1 MSNLLII
8 RGSGGS
14 GKSTVGKI
22 LRNKLRGKT
31 ALLCPDTFY
40 WDICGKENNSEL
52 VYEALNRLIDLY
64 LGQGYN
70 VILEGILSKKDENG
84 NLMIKKFIDIGG
96 KFKANVRLFFLKV
109 SLETAQKRDNKRG
122 DLLGKENTKKY
133 HEKSINSKHENE
145 IEIDVENQ
153 EPSEITELILS
164 HLYPKPLSL
173 K

>member
-22 LRNKLRGKT
+22 LRDKLQGKT

-40 WDICGKENNSEL
+40 WDICGKDDNSEL

-70 VILEGILSKKDENG
+70 VILEGILSRKDKNENLII
-84 NLMIKKFIDIGG
+84 NQFVDIGN
-96 KFKANVRLFFLKV
+96 KYKANVKLFFFKV

-133 HEKSINSKHENE
+133 HEKSLNSKHENDT
-145 IEIDVENQ
+145 EIDAENQ
-153 EPSEITELILS
+153 DPSKVAELILQN
-164 HLYPKPLSL
+164 L
-173 K
+173 